1 MARRLRDATLPE
13 AWTAD
18 RSNLY
23 AYFGRGRCPLWV
35 KTRHLQCTNPCPLYP
50 QERTFAVQKQM
61 SALGHSGHQSKCAV
75 HNRKRNRIRGPSA
88 APLCNC
94 RRPPGEPILSLYT
107 TPVIYLTLDRL
118 RRRAAA
124 VMYVPSK
131 LKSSASVAIQ
141 SLFCS
146 FVWTDS
152 MKAESIFFH
161 SNALGRRRE
170 GHR

>member
-1 MARRLRDATLPE
+1 M
-13 AWTAD
+13 
-18 RSNLY
+18 
-23 AYFGRGRCPLWV
+23 V
-35 KTRHLQCTNPCPLYP
+35 
-50 QERTFAVQKQM
+50 M
-61 SALGHSGHQSKCAV
+61 SALPPKADMCGATRDV
-75 HNRKRNRIRGPSA
+75 RFGPIADISQSA
-88 APLCNC
+88 APFIIESGTGSEVRQPL
-94 RRPPGEPILSLYT
+94 RYAIVGGLPVSQILSLYT

-131 LKSSASVAIQ
+131 LKSSASGAIQ

-161 SNALGRRRE
+161 SGNAFGRGRE

>member
-1 MARRLRDATLPE
+1 MSVRIWRLLYTCELFGQTQATEFLFHASE
-13 AWTAD
+13 SAFA
-18 RSNLY
+18 
-23 AYFGRGRCPLWV
+23 
-35 KTRHLQCTNPCPLYP
+35 LQ
-50 QERTFAVQKQM
+50 
-61 SALGHSGHQSKCAV
+61 
-75 HNRKRNRIRGPSA
+75 KRNMVLSPRLSARNAALERFPRPKADISQSA
-88 APLCNC
+88 APFIIESGTGSEVRQPL
-94 RRPPGEPILSLYT
+94 RYAIVGGLPVSQILSLYT

-161 SNALGRRRE
+161 SGNALGRRRE

>member
-1 MARRLRDATLPE
+1 MSIIRPP
-13 AWTAD
+13 AD
-18 RSNLY
+18 VRY
-23 AYFGRGRCPLWV
+23 G
-35 KTRHLQCTNPCPLYP
+35 
-50 QERTFAVQKQM
+50 
-61 SALGHSGHQSKCAV
+61 SKAD
-75 HNRKRNRIRGPSA
+75 ISQSA
-88 APLCNC
+88 APFIIESGTGSEVRQPL
-94 RRPPGEPILSLYT
+94 RYAIVGGLPVSQILSLYT

-161 SNALGRRRE
+161 SGNALGRRRE

>member
-1 MARRLRDATLPE
+1 MCSAPAHVRFTPI
-13 AWTAD
+13 AD
-18 RSNLY
+18 I
-23 AYFGRGRCPLWV
+23 C
-35 KTRHLQCTNPCPLYP
+35 
-50 QERTFAVQKQM
+50 
-61 SALGHSGHQSKCAV
+61 SAQAHVRFVPIADISQ
-75 HNRKRNRIRGPSA
+75 SA
-88 APLCNC
+88 APFIIESGTGSEVRQPL
-94 RRPPGEPILSLYT
+94 RYAIVGGLPVSQILSLYT

-131 LKSSASVAIQ
+131 LNHQHRHRTVAIQ

-152 MKAESIFFH
+152 MKAEFIFFH
-161 SNALGRRRE
+161 SGNALGRRRE